1 MQKKGFTLIE
11 LLVVIAIIGILAAI
25 LLPALARAR
34 EAARRSSCQNNLKQW
49 ALVFKMYANESKGE
63 LWPPMQ
69 ALDTSAP
76 AARVSSG
83 MDAGDSDNLDI
94 ATGPAVYT
102 LYPEYLT
109 DPAIAICPSDA
120 EQSIDDLKDTTGN
133 YGVHLNPQLIMSSYL
148 YLGWAFD
155 KLGGSPTATPSPIPS
170 AVDIAGTSIPTLV
183 SALNPSGPAPD
194 GCASNQ
200 VAKAFDKIVPA
211 LAAAVL
217 AADGYSAQAV
227 LDNDINDI
235 YGDAVGSGTAG
246 QEFGNGGSTTLFRL
260 REGIERFMITDIN
273 NPGASAKAQSTL
285 FIMMDF
291 LGAKAGTVL
300 YNHIPGGCNVLF
312 LDGHVEFFR
321 YVASTSTVCANIDA
335 GSTQPVT
342 PSVAT
347 LIGAIA
353 GSI

>member
-34 EAARRSSCQNNLKQW
+34 EAARRASCQNNLKQW
-49 ALVFKMYANESKGE
+49 ALVFKMYGNESKGE
-63 LWPPMQ
+63 AWPPMQ
-69 ALDTSAP
+69 ALDAAP
-76 AARVSSG
+76 IGTKTASNPPIN
-83 MDAGDSDNLDI
+83 DNNNLDI
-94 ATGPAVYT
+94 ATGPFVGA

-120 EQSIDDLKDTTGN
+120 EQSIKDLKNATGD
-133 YGVHLNPQLIMSSYL
+133 YILHLDPQLIMSSYL

-155 KLGGSPTATPSPIPS
+155 KLGGIPTVGIPS
-170 AVDIAGTSIPTLV
+170 AVDISATSIPALV
-183 SALNPSGPAPD
+183 TALGGGTVS
-194 GCASNQ
+194 GCANNQ
-200 VAKAFDKIVPA
+200 VAKAFDSIVLGG
-211 LAAAVL
+211 LATAVAAQ
-217 AADGYSAQAV
+217 DGYGAQSI
-227 LDNDINDI
+227 LDKDLTNIF
-235 YGDAVGSGTAG
+235 GDSPTNTPG
-246 QEFGNGGSTTLFRL
+246 QEFGNGGSSTLFRL

-273 NPGASAKAQSTL
+273 NPGATAKAQSTL

-300 YNHIPGGCNVLF
+300 YNHIPGGCNILY
-312 LDGHVEFFR
+312 LDGHVQFIR
-321 YVASTSTVCANIDA
+321 YVPSANTACPTIDA
-335 GSTQPVT
+335 GSDQPVT

-353 GSI
+353 GAI